1 MEAPERKGCCI
12 QVVAMLT
19 QTEVDPHDPAFKE
32 PTKFIGPC
40 YPKQEAEKWVH
51 TAPSPPRF
59 NRSQPHF
66 LSG

>member
-1 MEAPERKGCCI
+1 M

-40 YPKQEAEKWVH
+40 YPKQEAE
-51 TAPSPPRF
+51 R
-59 NRSQPHF
+59 
-66 LSG
+66 